1 MYILYEV
8 MQSYVLLLF
17 IVALYICCQTDIIDI
32 YRNIGVY
39 KFSGYKLL
47 YLLSLSLQVQ
57 EIRVLTFVSA
67 FSVFT
72 SSGNINFCVCFLCLY
87 KFRKYGY

>member
-1 MYILYEV
+1 MKLCNHMCYCC
-8 MQSYVLLLF
+8 SLLH
-17 IVALYICCQTDIIDI
+17 YICCQTDIIDI

-57 EIRVLTFVSA
+57 EILSFVSA

-72 SSGNINFCVCFLCLY
+72 SLGNTGINCCVCFLCLY
-87 KFRKYGY
+87 KLRKYGY